1 MIVKVFFF
9 LILLISNALAGVT
22 QDLIKLSEM
31 YKDGLLT
38 QEEFSKA
45 KSILLQIEEIETS
58 EKKEK
63 IKPKESDKKKKQ
75 KKVVKKTPKNKEFYK
90 KIKIERIFTT
100 EGSKFTTKSFEKMKL
115 DIGDFT
121 ILTHRPGAIK
131 IKKISNNKQLAVIGD
146 KLKIKYYNNGQDF
159 LNINVNKQNKEL
171 TLRINNTKVLV
182 WKGQYVE
189 KAEAT
194 FYQILA
200 MGRLPFHFYVNLD
213 KANNAVA
220 LNMEKFNRRIE
231 LAVDEVK
238 IKLANQY
245 NLSVDQ
251 IDNIIETNDMM
262 AVYGEKIPT
271 NLSVD
276 TSELEKNKLYAELKE
291 SLGEENYLVLSS
303 NINTSLKDDLDNTVN
318 KEIQL
323 AIDDSIRDAINSG
336 IETAALEAGL
346 TALIEALLSGA
357 SWADALKAGEQACAG
372 SGGC

>member
-1 MIVKVFFF
+1 MIFKALFL
-9 LILLISNALAGVT
+9 LILFTSISFANVT
-22 QDLIKLSEM
+22 QDLVKLSEM
-31 YKDGLLT
+31 FKSGLLT
-38 QEEFSKA
+38 KEEFSKA
-45 KSILLQIEEIETS
+45 KSILLEIEELETS

-63 IKPKESDKKKKQ
+63 IKPKITKKNKKQ
-75 KKVVKKTPKNKEFYK
+75 KKVVKKNLKSKEFYE

-100 EGSKFTTKSFEKMKL
+100 EGSKFTNKSFEKMKL

-146 KLKIKYYNNGQDF
+146 KLKIKYYNNGQDY

-171 TLRINNTKVLV
+171 ILRINNTKVLT
-182 WKGQYVE
+182 WKGQYVK

-213 KANNAVA
+213 KANNAVG
-220 LNMEKFNRRIE
+220 LNMEKFKRRIE

-238 IKLANQY
+238 IKLAKQY
-245 NLSVDQ
+245 NLSIDK
-251 IDNIIETNDMM
+251 IDNIIESNDMM
-262 AVYGEKIPT
+262 AVYGERIPT

-276 TSELEKNKLYAELKE
+276 TSELEKNKLYAQLKD
-291 SLGEENYLVLSS
+291 SLGEENYLLLSS
-303 NINTSLKDDLDNTVN
+303 NVNSSLKKDLDQTVN
-318 KEIQL
+318 EEVQL
-323 AIDDSIRDAINSG
+323 AIDESIRDAINSG
-336 IETAALEAGL
+336 IESAALEAGL

-357 SWADALKAGEQACAG
+357 SWADALKAGQKAC
-372 SGGC
+372 SGHC